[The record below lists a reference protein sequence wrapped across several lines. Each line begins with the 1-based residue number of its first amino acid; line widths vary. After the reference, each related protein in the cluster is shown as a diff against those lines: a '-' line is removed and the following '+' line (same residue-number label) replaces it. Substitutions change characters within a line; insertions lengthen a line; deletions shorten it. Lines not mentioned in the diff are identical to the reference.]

1 MNEVAYVIDI
11 GSEESFQENVI
22 NKSHELPIVVDFWAE
37 WCQPCQVLVPLLVD
51 IAQQYNGAFILAK
64 IDSDANQE
72 IAMKCGVKNL
82 PTVMIFKDGQA
93 VDSFTGA
100 IPESEI
106 KTFINKYTSNPSDDI
121 TEQALLLLEQDDS
134 DTSLEQ
140 LKQLNKEH
148 PENYKIHL
156 IIAQLYLKTQQLDLC
171 EDLLTALPA
180 DIQVE
185 NATKSLKSQLEIAQ
199 QVANA
204 PDLTVLEKQITEQ
217 PDNLDLQLQLANLH
231 IAAKNY
237 SLALEVLLTTFK
249 KDSNYNEGIAKTN
262 MLKVFEILGS
272 SDKLVR
278 QYRNKLFSYL
288 N

>member
-1 MNEVAYVIDI
+1 MSEVAYVIDI
-11 GSEESFQENVI
+11 DSEESFQENVI
-22 NKSHELPIVVDFWAE
+22 NKSHQLPIVVDFWAE

-82 PTVMIFKDGQA
+82 PTVMVFKDGQA

-106 KTFINKYTSNPSDDI
+106 KTFINKYTSNPIDDVI
-121 TEQALLLLEQDDS
+121 EQALLLLEQKDS
-134 DTSLEQ
+134 EASLEQ

-156 IIAQLYLKTQQLDLC
+156 IIAQLYLRTDQLDLC
-171 EDLLTALPA
+171 EGLLNALPA
-180 DIQVE
+180 NVQMED
-185 NATKSLKSQLEIAQ
+185 ATKSLKSQLEIAQ

-204 PDLTVLEKQITEQ
+204 PDLVTIEKQIEEQ
-217 PDNLDLQLQLANLH
+217 PENIDLQLQLANIH
-231 IAAKNY
+231 IASKNY
-237 SLALEVLLTTFK
+237 DLALEVLFNAFK
-249 KDSNYNEGIAKTN
+249 KDSSYNEAIAKTN

-272 SDKLVR
+272 SDPLVR